1 MIQKCIRK
9 DINVPKLTIF
19 NGEKTTSA
27 LEITEIIV
35 LTVIINVCVTVVL
48 FRIAIWKL
56 GLQRYLRMASQYAS
70 MMGQKS
76 GEVRH
81 NRVVKRM
88 NVQTKKKIADAAIEE
103 LPGGEILKRVISRA
117 NISPDEIFNL
127 IQDENFMKGV
137 VIIIKTFGGFMNKI
151 TGKGEEKSGEQN
163 LNNQQLY

>member
-1 MIQKCIRK
+1 
-9 DINVPKLTIF
+9 
-19 NGEKTTSA
+19 
-27 LEITEIIV
+27 
-35 LTVIINVCVTVVL
+35 
-48 FRIAIWKL
+48 
-56 GLQRYLRMASQYAS
+56 
-70 MMGQKS
+70 MGQKS